1 MSAATIAGM
10 ASTLLFLGSMLPMAA
25 RAIRTRDMTSYSRGH
40 LVLTNLGNL
49 AHTVYVVSLPVGP
62 VWALHSAHTGV
73 AALMLV
79 WHIRHAG
86 ASERPGSTVEREGID
101 HASEPTLNL
110 RPLRRAQ
117 HARWQRCRRS
127 EDAKWL
133 APALSEW
140 HALDDAPGTDV
151 ACRGNWPCEPRVRST
166 SGSAI
171 GSIGSSSC
179 AGVPDGEK
187 GTHLLHQSSDGREST
202 QS

>member
-1 MSAATIAGM
+1 MSAATAAGM

-62 VWALHSAHTGV
+62 VWALHSAHTGL

-86 ASERPGSTVEREGID
+86 HPSVVDQRSSARALTALASRPATFARCAAPSTHAGSVAVARKT
-101 HASEPTLNL
+101 P
-110 RPLRRAQ
+110 RR
-117 HARWQRCRRS
+117 
-127 EDAKWL
+127 L

-140 HALDDAPGTDV
+140 HALDDARRTNV
-151 ACRGNWPCEPRVRST
+151 AYRGN
-166 SGSAI
+166 
-171 GSIGSSSC
+171 
-179 AGVPDGEK
+179 
-187 GTHLLHQSSDGREST
+187 
-202 QS
+202 